1 MFGFRKKKSN
11 RLTISLDDE
20 TYAMI
25 NKLSEDLGMSKSEV
39 ITEIFNQMAP
49 AMMQISAA
57 FRLVKNGFSQVG
69 EEAFSGFLEG
79 MRAEVETSIAD
90 ANSAWDGLKKKA
102 LEKEEEH
109 PPTTTTPTPP
119 EANAGLTQESAP
131 GGVKSGEPDPRM
143 VTRELHRPKPLEL
156 LPWKIE
162 DLEG

>member
-1 MFGFRKKKSN
+1 MFGFGKKKPN

-25 NKLSEDLGMSKSEV
+25 TKLSEDLGVSKSEV
-39 ITEIFNQMAP
+39 ITEVFNQMAP

-57 FRLVKNGFSQVG
+57 FRMVKNGFSQVG

-79 MRAEVETSIAD
+79 MRAEVETSISD
-90 ANSAWDGLKKKA
+90 ATKAWDGMKKRA
-102 LEKEEEH
+102 QGEEKDIR
-109 PPTTTTPTPP
+109 PADTPTPP
-119 EANAGLTQESAP
+119 AANAGSTQESAP
-131 GGVKSGEPDPRM
+131 GGVKSGGPDPRM